1 MGSANAEEA
10 ADAPAPAEDAGATLA
25 AKEEATP
32 EPSFRGIFCEV
43 SIAVD
48 HTLSARFI
56 TSSGA
61 LVKAFTVE
69 SKD

>member
-1 MGSANAEEA
+1 MEGAALAEASAEE
-10 ADAPAPAEDAGATLA
+10 EVAGELA
-25 AKEEATP
+25 AAPEEVTP
-32 EPSFRGIFCEV
+32 EPGYRGIFCEV

-61 LVKAFTVE
+61 LVKALTVE
-69 SKD
+69 SQD